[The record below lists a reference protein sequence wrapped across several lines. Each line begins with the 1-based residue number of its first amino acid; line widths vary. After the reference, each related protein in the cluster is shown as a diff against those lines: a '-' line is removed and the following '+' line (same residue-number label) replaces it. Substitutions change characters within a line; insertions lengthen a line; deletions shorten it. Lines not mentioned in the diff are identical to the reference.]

1 MCASSRNP
9 NYPVRELV
17 GTGSRAGKVRRRG
30 VSARWIEEVPQ
41 RCAIDGARL
50 MGGESD
56 QFVPTLAAVGYNNS
70 RGRGDDVPTVSSEVD
85 VMPRQLP

>member
-1 MCASSRNP
+1 
-9 NYPVRELV
+9 
-17 GTGSRAGKVRRRG
+17 
-30 VSARWIEEVPQ
+30 
-41 RCAIDGARL
+41 

-56 QFVPTLAAVGYNNS
+56 QFVPALAAVGYNNS